1 MSSRRCSGNLCSQ
14 NNLTE
19 LKALASPP
27 AAVTQVLA
35 AAMVLMSP
43 KGKVPKERGWK
54 EAKAFMGK
62 VDTFLDNLL
71 HYDKE
76 NIHPDVV
83 KAIKPYLANKEFNPE
98 LIRTKSTAAAGQ
110 FIH

>member
-1 MSSRRCSGNLCSQ
+1 MLQ
-14 NNLTE
+14 NNLSE

-27 AAVTQVLA
+27 LAVTQVLA

-54 EAKAFMGK
+54 ESKAFMGK

-83 KAIKPYLANKEFNPE
+83 KAIKPYLNNKEFVPE
-98 LIRTKSTAAAGQ
+98 LIRTKSTAAAGGSWCLRV
-110 FIH
+110 